1 MAVKDLIQLYESSSP
16 NDTNQSPESPSRLNA
31 GTGTGNSALSL
42 PPPRRARFI
51 HRNDEPT
58 SRADATLVN
67 DTSEYPFRGI
77 GSSDLREP
85 LSPKDGP
92 STLHAYPPTEQWSTG
107 RHSHQRSQISNK
119 NDLHPPHSP
128 VPAQDVFARNALPL
142 HLPKLD
148 KYLELL
154 KIPHLPSGDESRM
167 FPPMDKLASLGWT
180 LDDLEN
186 NATSTPSWRDRRSLL
201 GTSINVLIGFLGSS
215 ALASFYSLQGLV
227 NTVQIFA
234 LILSTIGKLPL
245 HSSLECIHMSLVFL
259 LVFIVLV
266 SALLVYF
273 YRSTTRCDRYN
284 SIEGLQDMETKGN
297 KWGLVITTF
306 LLTVAYLPLSTMV
319 IHVVVWSE
327 ELWPI
332 PNPYRN
338 ATTLPPDL
346 PPLGPPNVF
355 RDPLDFCWT
364 TTMKRNEVNLAPL
377 MMIPSILVFILFTL
391 WFPFVLRRVIRQSVP
406 KVDSYTALGR
416 PRNTADQDAEYQRLL
431 GRDRNPFAF
440 LYTAFRRGWGTYI
453 STYLFAKLSTLLI
466 IAIFDPDNCLFRNY
480 SRTTIS
486 VIRQI
491 LLLLTTIGFFIA
503 QCIFA
508 PFLDPINN
516 ASEWTSRLNY
526 LTTASTALAVT
537 LNIPGKEIL
546 ESYVLYCIYIVTY
559 GLGFCKGPHLAFRSR
574 RLTTSTDFS
583 LINFGWMQRIV
594 KKLTRRM
601 DFSIDIFSPRLDI
614 SNCSVHTKRRIWQ
627 ETVTALLLTDES
639 CKIPNG
645 QHIAFAQAR
654 DSIFPPYLLDFQG
667 TPAERHVE
675 NLKILREV
683 GAGTYRRANAL
694 LSGPDISWYRY
705 LQDEIQKNYTGPDSY
720 WKPLDDN
727 EVNCRTY
734 FGNAWWIPFPP
745 TLVIRYDEGPYAV
758 LNDSVALEAYIA
770 QNSSKDVQMRR
781 QIRMALRCLE
791 GKLVRWPYDHVQHIG
806 SPSLL
811 CCGRRRYEAV
821 TTQQYTFALLKIKR
835 RGHLFWAGVHLGS
848 GFQITLRYSRSV
860 IVPSEVFG
868 LTEDYDLTPSLAR
881 FLDLNKNLIDKS
893 LPSLEE
899 KISFYR
905 RFHRKQ
911 CRTKAKVL
919 SYRFLT
925 FVYDQPRDPHGLAQS
940 SIEFERDKR
949 VRQLMRSSEA
959 VFKIAYDRLAAVS
972 TSPAATWWYIFWDD
986 LWRRN
991 HDTISGLQTHAKDFN
1006 PHYRTSIAY
1015 TPLPRQVLESFL
1027 TQRGL
1032 LHSKPKWSDF
1042 FHAGFLNKLYL
1053 RLNDAVFRDSSRA
1066 IVFHLGNDGRE
1077 LDMEDI
1083 DILTQAQSST
1093 LGTGGGTDHDA
1104 SNMRPRPT
1112 YRWEGLLSDPPGNG
1126 GHERRRKWLTKMGAW
1141 FGITP
1146 LWRAGF
1152 QSYGISLDVKVEN
1165 GRYVQ
1170 LHDDHSTT
1178 VAGNSVR

>member
-1 MAVKDLIQLYESSSP
+1 
-16 NDTNQSPESPSRLNA
+16 
-31 GTGTGNSALSL
+31 
-42 PPPRRARFI
+42 
-51 HRNDEPT
+51 
-58 SRADATLVN
+58 
-67 DTSEYPFRGI
+67 
-77 GSSDLREP
+77 
-85 LSPKDGP
+85 
-92 STLHAYPPTEQWSTG
+92 
-107 RHSHQRSQISNK
+107 
-119 NDLHPPHSP
+119 
-128 VPAQDVFARNALPL
+128 
-142 HLPKLD
+142 
-148 KYLELL
+148 
-154 KIPHLPSGDESRM
+154 M
-167 FPPMDKLASLGWT
+167 FPPLDKLASLGWS

-186 NATSTPSWRDRRSLL
+186 NDTATPSWRNRRALL
-201 GTSINVLIGFLGSS
+201 GTSINILIGFLGSS
-215 ALASFYSLQGLV
+215 ALASFYSLQGLI

-234 LILSTIGKLPL
+234 LVLSTIVPVGSGNVGDKWKALFLGTIPNVL
-245 HSSLECIHMSLVFL
+245 ALNFAPL
-259 LVFIVLV
+259 LVQSLLFLVVFILIV
-266 SALLVYF
+266 SALLFYF

-284 SIEGLQDMETKGN
+284 SIEGLQDMETKGH

-319 IHVVVWSE
+319 IHVAVWSE

-338 ATTLPPDL
+338 ATVLPPDL
-346 PPLGPPNVF
+346 PPLGPPNAF

-364 TTMKRNEVNLAPL
+364 TTMKRNEVNFAPI
-377 MMIPSILVFILFTL
+377 MMIPSVLVFVFFTL
-391 WFPFVLRRVIRQSVP
+391 WFPFVLRRVIKQSVP
-406 KVDSYTALGR
+406 KVDTFTELGR
-416 PRNTADQDAEYQRLL
+416 PRNLVDMDGEYQRLL

-453 STYLFAKLSTLLI
+453 STYMFAKLSTLLI

-537 LNIPGKEIL
+537 LKIPGKEIL
-546 ESYVLYCIYIVTY
+546 ESYVLYSIYIITY
-559 GLGFCKGPHLAFRSR
+559 GLGFY
-574 RLTTSTDFS
+574 FS
-583 LINFGWMQRIV
+583 LINLGWMQRVV
-594 KKLTRRM
+594 KKFTRRI

-614 SNCSVHTKRRIWQ
+614 SNTSIHTKRRIWQ
-627 ETVTALLLTDES
+627 ETISAMLLTDEN
-639 CKIPNG
+639 CKIPSG

-667 TPAERHVE
+667 TPGERHVE
-675 NLKILREV
+675 NLKVFSSQRSQQILREV
-683 GAGTYRRANAL
+683 GAVTYRRANAL
-694 LSGPDISWYRY
+694 LTGPDFSWYRY

-720 WKPLDDN
+720 WRPLDDGN
-727 EVNCRTY
+727 VNCRSY

-745 TLVIRYDEGPYAV
+745 SLVIRYDEGPYAV
-758 LNDSVALEAYIA
+758 LNDSAALEAYIA
-770 QNSSKDVQMRR
+770 QNSSKDILMRR
-781 QIRMALRCLE
+781 NIRMALRCLE
-791 GKLVRWPYDHVQHIG
+791 GKLNIG
-806 SPSLL
+806 SPSLF

-821 TTQQYTFALLKIKR
+821 TARQYEFALLMIKR
-835 RGHLFWAGVHLGS
+835 RGHLLWGGVHLGS
-848 GFQITLRYSRSV
+848 GFQVTLRYSRSV
-860 IVPSEVFG
+860 VVSSEVIG

-881 FLDLNKNLIDKS
+881 FLDINKDLIDIS

-899 KISFYR
+899 KISLYR
-905 RFHRKQ
+905 RLHRKE
-911 CRTKAKVL
+911 CRFKAKVL

-925 FVYDQPRDPHGLAQS
+925 FVYDQPRDPHGLAES

-949 VRQLMRSSEA
+949 VRQLMLSSEA
-959 VFKIAYDRLAAVS
+959 ILKTAYDRLSAVS
-972 TSPAATWWYIFWDD
+972 TSQAATWWYIFWDD

-991 HDTISGLQTHAKDFN
+991 HDTISGLQKYAEDFN
-1006 PHYRTSIAY
+1006 PHYRSSIAY
-1015 TPLPRQVLESFL
+1015 TPLPRAVLESFL

-1032 LHSKPKWSDF
+1032 LHSKPRWGDF

-1066 IVFHLGNDGRE
+1066 IMFHLGNDDRE

-1112 YRWEGLLSDPPGNG
+1112 YRWEGLLNDPPGNG

-1152 QSYGISLDVKVEN
+1152 HSYGISLDVRVEN

-1170 LHDDHSTT
+1170 LHDDYSTT
-1178 VAGNSVR
+1178 AAGTSAR